1 VKPID
6 PRLFRYS
13 RSSRRFTIAATGIA
27 LLGAALTITQSALLA
42 HFIVQIFVSHK
53 SLNNLKA
60 TLIWIAVIY
69 ILKAILNY
77 TSERLAAVSSS
88 LIRKELRNQL
98 VTHLLSG
105 QVDYKTG
112 PAQLSL
118 LATKGIDN
126 LDTNFDS
133 NIGTQN
139 SRKHCHALLC
149 ECKWVACSM
158 FKRFE
163 PVTICD
169 QYIFF
174 EVSKLKAKKLW
185 KSLNISLYRL
195 V

>member
-1 VKPID
+1 MKPID

-42 HFIVQIFVSHK
+42 HFIVQIFVSDK
-53 SLNNLKA
+53 SLNNLKS

-77 TSERLAAVSSS
+77 SSERLAAVSSS
-88 LIRKELRNQL
+88 LIRKELRSQL

-118 LATKGIDN
+118 QKVLIIWTHTLRN
-126 LDTNFDS
+126 LFHNCLLRQWYLYLS
-133 NIGTQN
+133 V
-139 SRKHCHALLC
+139 SRYLLKILSP
-149 ECKWVACSM
+149 EL
-158 FKRFE
+158 F
-163 PVTICD
+163 
-169 QYIFF
+169 
-174 EVSKLKAKKLW
+174 
-185 KSLNISLYRL
+185 
-195 V
+195 